1 MWHNQWVNIDSELVQ
16 KFKKYA
22 LIVGVVFSL
31 LGIAALIFPFF
42 MALMS
47 AAFVAWFMI
56 FAGLVAG
63 YYTFL
68 SHSQEWIGWLKAFIL
83 VGTGLFMLFNPL
95 GGVQVLGLLLVIYLL
110 LDGFANFTLAS
121 LTQTSTQWLWIVNG
135 VISIVLAVIFL
146 STWGSIAMESWLIGV
161 YVGISLL
168 VDGVVLIVSSSRL
181 KHDE

>member
-1 MWHNQWVNIDSELVQ
+1 MWHNQLITTDSELTQ

-31 LGIAALIFPFF
+31 LGIAALVYPFF

-56 FAGLVAG
+56 FAGFVAG
-63 YYTFL
+63 YYTFS
-68 SHSQEWIGWLKAFIL
+68 SHTQEWVGWLKALIL

-95 GGVQVLGLLLVIYLL
+95 GGIQVVGLLLVIYLL
-110 LDGFANFTLAS
+110 LDGFANFALAS
-121 LTQTSTQWLWIVNG
+121 LNRTSTQWLWIFNG
-135 VISIVLAVIFL
+135 LISIALAVIFL
-146 STWGSIAMESWLIGV
+146 STWGSVAAESWLIGV

-168 VDGVVLIVSSSRL
+168 VDGMVLIISSSRM
-181 KHDE
+181 KRE

>member
-1 MWHNQWVNIDSELVQ
+1 MWHNQLIINNELAQ

-22 LIVGVVFSL
+22 LIAGIMFSL
-31 LGIAALIFPFF
+31 LGIAALMYPFF
-42 MALMS
+42 MALVS

-56 FAGLVAG
+56 VAGLVAG

-68 SHSQEWIGWLKAFIL
+68 SHSTEWIGWLKAFIL

-95 GGVQVLGLLLVIYLL
+95 GGIQVVGLLLVIYLL

-121 LTQTSTQWLWIVNG
+121 LNRLSAQWLWIFNG
-135 VISIVLAVIFL
+135 LISVILAVIFL
-146 STWGSIAMESWLIGV
+146 STWGSVVAESWLIGI

-168 VDGVVLIVSSSRL
+168 VDGIVLVVSSIRM
-181 KHDE
+181 KQE